1 MNDPNPQSTADAAT
15 AGAGPAADAGR
26 TPRVD
31 PVTLSIVWS
40 KLLSIVEEMG
50 GTLRRT
56 AYSPAVREGDDF
68 SSGLFDRAG
77 RLIAQGQFSPAHIG
91 AMPDVVRNVSRH
103 IPTETLVP
111 GDVVLFNDSALG
123 SGHFPDF
130 FLIMPAFRDGR
141 LVGYSGA
148 TAHHVDVGGATPG
161 SQEIAG
167 VGEAY
172 QEGLRLLPV
181 RLFRAGELDED
192 VLRVILGNVRVPDLV
207 RGDLFA
213 QRNAAHVGMT
223 RMLAIFEEYGEETA
237 ETAFEEILA
246 ASEARMREFVRA
258 LPDGSW
264 EFEDFLDDAGPGSD
278 PVRFHVRVTIDD
290 GDVELDFSGSG
301 DQVPAGIN
309 CYYNFTRAWGNF
321 TAMAL
326 ARAVMPQN
334 EGTVR
339 PIGITAREGSF
350 FNAVHPAPSG
360 GRATNQVRLFEVVN
374 GALAEAL
381 PHRAMGAFTHW
392 SNPNIGGIDDRT
404 GKPFVQYDL
413 LFGGYGGQHDKDGE
427 EGMAPLMNCT
437 NIPVE
442 VYERAGPLRVKRLEL
457 MADSGGA
464 GKFRGGLGLRKDV
477 EVGCREALAT
487 LLTDRRKRAPFG
499 VFGGGPGAKAEIVL
513 FRDGESIQLETKETR
528 LLKKGDVLSFR
539 LSGAGGYGDPA
550 GRDPRRIEDD
560 LADGYVTEEGA
571 RRDYGVEVEDGRVT
585 GAAAGGGKARPSQAE
600 NGHG

>member
-1 MNDPNPQSTADAAT
+1 MNDSSSRTMVDL
-15 AGAGPAADAGR
+15 GR
-26 TPRVD
+26 NTKID
-31 PVTLSIVWS
+31 PITLSIVWS
-40 KLLSIVEEMG
+40 KLMSIVEEMG

-56 AYSPAVREGDDF
+56 AHSPAVREGDDF
-68 SSGLFDRAG
+68 SSGLFDRKG

-91 AMPDVVRNVSRH
+91 AMPNVIRNVARF
-103 IPTETLVP
+103 IPPETLVP
-111 GDVVLFNDSALG
+111 GDVVLFNDSTLG

-130 FLIMPAFRDGR
+130 FLIMPVFIEDR

-148 TAHHVDVGGATPG
+148 TAHHIDIGGATPG

-167 VGEAY
+167 VSEAY
-172 QEGLRLLPV
+172 QEGLRLLPI

-192 VLRVILGNVRVPDLV
+192 ILRIILGNVRVPELV
-207 RGDLFA
+207 QGDLFA

-223 RMLAIFEEYGEETA
+223 RMLAIFDEYGEELVE
-237 ETAFEEILA
+237 ETFEEVLV
-246 ASEARMREFVRA
+246 ASESRMREFIRA

-278 PVRFHVRVTIDD
+278 PVRFHVRVTVDD
-290 GDVELDFSGSG
+290 GDIELDFSESS

-309 CYYNFTRAWGNF
+309 SYYNFTRAWGNF

-334 EGTVR
+334 EGTIR
-339 PIGITAREGSF
+339 PIKITAREGSF

-392 SNPNIGGIDDRT
+392 SNPNIGGFDDRI

-442 VYERAGPLRVKRLEL
+442 VYEHSGPLFVKRLEL

-477 EVGCREALAT
+477 ELRCTEALAT
-487 LLTDRRKRAPFG
+487 LLTDRRKHAPFG
-499 VFGGGPGAKAEIVL
+499 VFGGKPGKCAELVL
-513 FRDGESIQLETKETR
+513 FRDGESISLETKETR
-528 LLKKGDVLSFR
+528 PLKKGDVLSFQ
-539 LSGAGGYGDPA
+539 LSGAGGYGDTEE
-550 GRDPRRIEDD
+550 RDLWRIEDD
-560 LADGYVTEEGA
+560 LADGYITEDGA
-571 RRDYGVEVEDGRVT
+571 LRDYGVEI
-585 GAAAGGGKARPSQAE
+585 E
-600 NGHG
+600 NGKVHRAKA

>member
-1 MNDPNPQSTADAAT
+1 M
-15 AGAGPAADAGR
+15 
-26 TPRVD
+26 
-31 PVTLSIVWS
+31 
-40 KLLSIVEEMG
+40 
-50 GTLRRT
+50 
-56 AYSPAVREGDDF
+56 
-68 SSGLFDRAG
+68 
-77 RLIAQGQFSPAHIG
+77 
-91 AMPDVVRNVSRH
+91 
-103 IPTETLVP
+103 
-111 GDVVLFNDSALG
+111 
-123 SGHFPDF
+123 
-130 FLIMPAFRDGR
+130 
-141 LVGYSGA
+141 
-148 TAHHVDVGGATPG
+148 
-161 SQEIAG
+161 
-167 VGEAY
+167 
-172 QEGLRLLPV
+172 

-192 VLRVILGNVRVPDLV
+192 IMRMILGNVRVPDLV
-207 RGDLFA
+207 QGDLFA

-223 RMLAIFEEYGEETA
+223 RVLALFEEYGEELIENT
-237 ETAFEEILA
+237 FEEILA

-264 EFEDFLDDAGPGSD
+264 EFEDFLDDAGPRSD
-278 PVRFHVRVTIDD
+278 PVRFHVRVTVDD
-290 GDVELDFSGSG
+290 GDIELDFSGSS

-309 CYYNFTRAWGNF
+309 SYYNFTRAWGNF

-326 ARAVMPQN
+326 AKAIMPQN
-334 EGTVR
+334 EGTIR
-339 PIGITAREGSF
+339 PIKITAREGSF

-392 SNPNIGGIDDRT
+392 SNPNIGGLDDRT

-442 VYERAGPLRVKRLEL
+442 VYEHAGPLLVKRLEL

-477 EVGCREALAT
+477 QLRCKEALAT
-487 LLTDRRKRAPFG
+487 LLTDRRKHEPFG
-499 VFGGGPGAKAEIVL
+499 VFGGSSGKKAEIIL
-513 FRDGESIQLETKETR
+513 FRNGDSISLETKETR
-528 LLKKGDVLSFR
+528 TLKKGDVLSFQ

-550 GRDPRRIEDD
+550 EREPRRIEDD

-571 RRDYGVEVEDGRVT
+571 RRDYGVEIKDGKVV
-585 GAAAGGGKARPSQAE
+585 GGKA
-600 NGHG
+600 